1 MSKDEEDDFPARGI
15 NNPVW
20 MVHAMIEATPA
31 RALKTGLR
39 RALELV
45 ADDEHDIIE
54 AWDVFDAAVQ
64 FAVTGEYF
72 HPEAGEMF
80 GTHDHPHDEDTRAG
94 PMSRDE
100 VDKFLADLMSA
111 PETSTEDDERED
123 DDE

>member
-1 MSKDEEDDFPARGI
+1 MSMYDEDEFPARGI

-39 RALELV
+39 RALEV
-45 ADDEHDIIE
+45 VVEDEYDIIE

-72 HPEAGEMF
+72 HPEAGEMT
-80 GTHDHPHDEDTRAG
+80 GTHDHSHDEDTRAG

-111 PETSTEDDERED
+111 PETTPEDDERKED
-123 DDE
+123 DE